1 LLIISTDSYQT
12 KVVDEIKTK
21 KSGL

>member
-1 LLIISTDSYQT
+1 LIISTDSYQT